1 MKTQNQFTETKVSD
15 VMSTHVHKLMA
26 NDTVQEAVALMVDH
40 SLNTIPIVDSDDK
53 CIGILSRTDM
63 TELFLQEDHEL
74 ARVLDTDRLSMD
86 WIHRTLETS
95 DVCQVNELMTYEVA
109 KIRVDQ
115 NLHDASRE
123 MVRGKIHHLPV
134 VDDNERIVGI
144 LSSFD
149 IVKAVAE
156 IE

>member
-1 MKTQNQFTETKVSD
+1 MKTQNQLADIKVNH
-15 VMSTHVHKLMA
+15 VMSTHVHRLMA

-40 SLNTIPIVDSDDK
+40 GLNTIPIVDADDR
-53 CIGILSRTDM
+53 CIGILSRTDL

-74 ARVLDTDRLSMD
+74 SRVLDTDRLSMD

-109 KIRVDQ
+109 KIRANQ
-115 NLHDASRE
+115 NLNEASKE

-134 VDDNERIVGI
+134 VDDEDKIVGI

-149 IVKAVAE
+149 VVKAVAE
-156 IE
+156 AE